1 MIMKQYIIRFFMV
14 SLMLLGSTTLWA
26 DKVVIVVNDVNYG
39 TVVADEAN
47 PAAGANVT
55 LTVTPAD
62 GYYIE
67 KSDIVVIKT
76 IAAENATTRTDPGF
90 NVPLDLTN
98 DDPAD
103 LSTARTYKFTM
114 PADANYSVKVTATF
128 KARTTITAAMI
139 QNIASQTYTGAQI
152 TPTVTVK
159 DGSTTLTL
167 NTDYTVDYGTNIYV
181 ATDGS
186 VTVTGISKYKG
197 NADKTFT
204 ITKAASSITTNPTG
218 AVGLIYNGAD
228 QQLLTAAGVAEGGTI
243 HYSLDNSTFS
253 TDYTTIKAKA
263 AGSHTIYYKVVGDD
277 NHNNIAATTLS
288 VDIAKKEITISGIQA
303 KNKEWDGTTA
313 ATLDYTNVVYG
324 GIEAGDAL
332 TITATGT
339 FADANLGTNKEVTIT
354 ALTLG
359 GTSIDNYKLATGGQ
373 QETTNADIVQA
384 VLTAEKLNN
393 KITLSSTSLG
403 YTGNPIA
410 PTVTITGMTEGTDF
424 NVKYKKGTAAAT
436 ATKPTDYGTYT
447 IVIEGIGNYTGEV
460 VTNKTFQ
467 IDKAAATLTEA
478 PTPKTGLVY
487 NGSLQELLATAGTC
501 EGGTMQYSTDGS
513 NYKATIPSEKNAKTY
528 TVYYKVKGDDNH
540 GDTEAGNFTVTIAK
554 KDVTVSGIKAND
566 KEWDNTTEATFDYSE
581 VVFSGIV
588 DGDKLTVTAT
598 GTFADAN
605 VGEGKKV
612 TISSL
617 TLGGTSADNYQLAAE
632 GQQTTATAD
641 ITLPTSIT
649 YKDEEGNTWT
659 VEIVTDKKGNP
670 STKNEVIVTSLPAS
684 VLNGE
689 EEVPATLTG
698 SDGKTYTIKGVK
710 DTAFTGMAEGV
721 IIFLPEGVSL
731 SAPVTN
737 VIDGDSNCS
746 KLVLTNVEHFEA
758 SRSFTAAQVE
768 YKRTVTTGDLFTVCL
783 PYDLAKTADMKA
795 YTLKGEDGKREAD
808 FKEFSGKT
816 LKAYEPYLVSV
827 SSVAASRTR
836 GTTGTIDLSKSSV
849 TISATGT
856 DQGTK
861 KGNLEFLGTVKGLTN
876 AQGDAQGAYTLQA
889 DGSWK
894 VTASTDA
901 ADASKL
907 YVKAFNAYLK
917 HSDGTKT
924 GTIITDTSGYTA
936 IQGIHTTDLDGTEQ
950 WYDLNGRRLD
960 APQKGITIIRTKDG
974 KTRKVVTK

>member
-1 MIMKQYIIRFFMV
+1 MKQTMRYISVIAL
-14 SLMLLGSTTLWA
+14 LMTNIMAWA
-26 DKVVIVVNDVNYG
+26 DDRVVIVAPSNG
-39 TVVADEAN
+39 TVTVDNAN
-47 PAAGANVT
+47 PTGAVTVT
-55 LTVTPAD
+55 LTVTPTA
-62 GYYIE
+62 GQYYITLGDIKVE
-67 KSDIVVIKT
+67 KTSGT
-76 IAAENATTRTDPGF
+76 AQTRTDGPAIAGTLTVNEGTVDDTGKGTYTF
-90 NVPLDLTN
+90 DLP
-98 DDPAD
+98 DGYGA
-103 LSTARTYKFTM
+103 
-114 PADANYSVKVTATF
+114 KVTATF
-128 KARTTITAAMI
+128 TECSTF
-139 QNIASQTYTGAQI
+139 
-152 TPTVTVK
+152 TPTISITGWTYGSAANLPTVSGNTSSGTETVTYSVKDADSYSATVPSDAGNYTVK
-159 DGSTTLTL
+159 
-167 NTDYTVDYGTNIYV
+167 V
-181 ATDGS
+181 A
-186 VTVTGISKYKG
+186 IAYKG
-197 NADKTFT
+197 HY
-204 ITKAASSITTNPTG
+204 KAAEAT
-218 AVGLIYNGAD
+218 AD
-228 QQLLTAAGVAEGGTI
+228 FT
-243 HYSLDNSTFS
+243 
-253 TDYTTIKAKA
+253 
-263 AGSHTIYYKVVGDD
+263 
-277 NHNNIAATTLS
+277 
-288 VDIAKKEITISGIQA
+288 IAKKEITISGIQA

-339 FADANLGTNKEVTIT
+339 FDDAALGTGRTVTISS
-354 ALTLG
+354 LTLG
-359 GTSIDNYKLATGGQ
+359 GTSINNYKLANSGQ

-403 YTGNPIA
+403 YTGNPVA

-447 IVIEGIGNYTGEV
+447 IIIEGIGNYTGEV

-605 VGEGKKV
+605 VGEGKTV

-632 GQQTTATAD
+632 GQQKTATAD

-737 VIDGDSNCS
+737 VIDGDNNCS

-827 SSVAASRTR
+827 SSVASSRTR
-836 GTTGTIDLSKSSV
+836 GTTGTIDLGKASV

>member
-1 MIMKQYIIRFFMV
+1 MKQTMRYISVIAL
-14 SLMLLGSTTLWA
+14 LMTNIMAWA
-26 DKVVIVVNDVNYG
+26 DDRVVIVAPSNG
-39 TVVADEAN
+39 TVTVDNAN
-47 PAAGANVT
+47 PTGAVTVT
-55 LTVTPAD
+55 LTVTPTA
-62 GYYIE
+62 GQYYITLGDIKVE
-67 KSDIVVIKT
+67 KTSGT
-76 IAAENATTRTDPGF
+76 AQTRTDGPAIAGT
-90 NVPLDLTN
+90 LTVN
-98 DDPAD
+98 EGTVDD
-103 LSTARTYKFTM
+103 TGKGTYTFAL
-114 PADANYSVKVTATF
+114 PDGYGAKVTATF
-128 KARTTITAAMI
+128 TECSTF
-139 QNIASQTYTGAQI
+139 
-152 TPTVTVK
+152 TPTISITDWIYGSAANLPTVSGNTSGGTETVTYSVK
-159 DGSTTLTL
+159 DADSYSATVPSAAG
-167 NTDYTVDYGTNIYV
+167 NYTAKV
-181 ATDGS
+181 A
-186 VTVTGISKYKG
+186 IAYKG
-197 NADKTFT
+197 HY
-204 ITKAASSITTNPTG
+204 KAAEAT
-218 AVGLIYNGAD
+218 AD
-228 QQLLTAAGVAEGGTI
+228 FT
-243 HYSLDNSTFS
+243 
-253 TDYTTIKAKA
+253 
-263 AGSHTIYYKVVGDD
+263 
-277 NHNNIAATTLS
+277 
-288 VDIAKKEITISGIQA
+288 IAKKEITISGIQA

-339 FADANLGTNKEVTIT
+339 FDDAALGTGRTVTISS
-354 ALTLG
+354 LTLG
-359 GTSIDNYKLATGGQ
+359 GTSINNYKLANSGQ

-403 YTGNPIA
+403 YTGNPVA

-632 GQQTTATAD
+632 GQQKTATAD
-641 ITLPTSIT
+641 ITLPTSII

-659 VEIVTDKKGNP
+659 VEIVTDKSGNP
-670 STKNEVIVTSLPAS
+670 SSKNEVIVTSLPAS

-737 VIDGDSNCS
+737 VIDGDNNCS

-924 GTIITDTSGYTA
+924 GTISTDTSGYTA

-974 KTRKVVTK
+974 KTRKVVTR